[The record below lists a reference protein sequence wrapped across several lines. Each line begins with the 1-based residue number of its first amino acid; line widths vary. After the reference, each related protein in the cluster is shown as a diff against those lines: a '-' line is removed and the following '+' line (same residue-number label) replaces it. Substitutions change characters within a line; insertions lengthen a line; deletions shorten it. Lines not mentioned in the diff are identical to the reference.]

1 MYRLVATDLDGTL
14 FNQYSKMS
22 GKTLQA
28 VEGLKAKGIAVAI
41 ASGRT
46 CAEIA
51 GLVKPLGLETYS
63 KGYFLGYNGVIA
75 RKADTREVLFRKM
88 IHGEDVRRIARWA
101 EFRGMKLHVFAEDR
115 IYLSEGI
122 ELLLGS
128 DPELMGAAPRIKAS
142 EYAGSDEVYKVLIL
156 EADERLNEFQRNLPE
171 DLKSRYTVFKSASHL
186 LEFVHKDASKGRALA
201 EVASSLGI
209 PPSEVMAFGDEEN
222 DISMLEYA
230 GMGVAM
236 DNAKPA
242 VKKAAKRIAMSNRL
256 DGVAEMINREI
267 LEVEL
272 T

>member
-14 FNQYSKMS
+14 FNQYSKIS

-28 VEGLKAKGIAVAI
+28 VEGLKARGIAVAI

-51 GLVKPLGLETYS
+51 ELIKPLRLETYPH
-63 KGYFLGYNGVIA
+63 GYIIGYNGVVA
-75 RKADTREVLFRKM
+75 LSTDPRETLFRKM
-88 IHGEDVRRIARWA
+88 IHGEDVRQIARWA
-101 EFRGMKLHVFAEDR
+101 EPRGMKLHVFSEDR

-122 ELLLGS
+122 ELIINS
-128 DPELMGAAPRIKAS
+128 DSEMMAAAPRIIAS
-142 EYAGSDEVYKVLIL
+142 EYAGSDEVYKVLIY

-171 DLKSRYTVFKSASHL
+171 DLSSRYTVFKSAKHL
-186 LEFVHKDASKGRALA
+186 LEFVRKDASKGHAVA
-201 EVASSLGI
+201 EIASSLGI
-209 PPSEVMAFGDEEN
+209 PPAEVMAFGDEEN

-236 DNAKPA
+236 DNAQPA

-267 LEVEL
+267 LEVEGK
-272 T
+272 